1 MMNYYSFISFLKYYN
16 NNKYIIIILL
26 YNIIILNINNIYII
40 I

>member
-1 MMNYYSFISFLKYYN
+1 MMNYYSFISFLKYDN